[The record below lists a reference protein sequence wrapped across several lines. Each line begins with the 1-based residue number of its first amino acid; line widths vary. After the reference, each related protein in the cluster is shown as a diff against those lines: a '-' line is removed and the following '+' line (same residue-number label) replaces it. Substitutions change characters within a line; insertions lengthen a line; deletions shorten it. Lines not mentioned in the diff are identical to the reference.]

1 MVNYW
6 SRGGRSKDIRP
17 LLESLAEIEG
27 GQALSIIHLL
37 PRFAGARIFTYPAP
51 PEKLP
56 ALNRDC
62 HWTSFNFF
70 SNEAD
75 DRFCNDAEVVRT
87 LNEDYERIFSNL
99 QLGDL
104 VMYFVGDRTIHSCV
118 YLADDIVF
126 TKNGN
131 TSSRPWMFM
140 HLDDMKS
147 YYPTPKPL
155 EVRYYRKKDV

>member
-1 MVNYW
+1 M
-6 SRGGRSKDIRP
+6 
-17 LLESLAEIEG
+17 
-27 GQALSIIHLL
+27 
-37 PRFAGARIFTYPAP
+37 
-51 PEKLP
+51 
-56 ALNRDC
+56 NRDC

-140 HLDDMKS
+140 HLDNMKS
-147 YYPTPKPL
+147 YYPTAQAAGSAVL
-155 EVRYYRKKDV
+155 SEEGRVAAGLRAWGFGL